1 MIEFLS
7 VFGVVLV
14 AAVLAGGSSGVL
26 GVFVVGMQMPFLA
39 ICTAHSALAGA
50 VLASFAGIPSAYGAF
65 LGACIGA
72 VLLLVL
78 LRRREIDMNAAL
90 GILFSLTI
98 GLALL
103 GIGLSP
109 GAKGG
114 MFSLLWGSILFVSW
128 PHVAIMLAIGAVL
141 AVFLLLFGQ
150 QLKLILFSRALAT
163 LMIHEGLLMA
173 GLILLISAIIALNI
187 EIVGGLLVFSLLS
200 NPAIAALRISRSLG
214 MTFFLSA
221 LFGILSAVGGFIA
234 AYIWNLPAGAC
245 IVLVSC
251 SIVAATMLPKRRIAK

>member
-1 MIEFLS
+1 M
-7 VFGVVLV
+7 V

-50 VLASFAGIPSAYGAF
+50 VLASFLGFPSGYGAF
-65 LGACIGA
+65 VGACLGAL
-72 VLLLVL
+72 VLVVL
-78 LRRREIDMNAAL
+78 LRRKEIDINAAL

-109 GAKGG
+109 GAKSG

-128 PHVAIMLAIGAVL
+128 PHVVTMLAICLLL
-141 AVFLLLFGQ
+141 ALFILLFGQ
-150 QLKLILFSRALAT
+150 QLKLMLFSRALAS
-163 LMIHEGLLMA
+163 LMIHEGLLM
-173 GLILLISAIIALNI
+173 GVLILLISAIIALNI

-200 NPAIAALRISRSLG
+200 NPAIAALRIARSLAA
-214 MTFFLSA
+214 TFMLSA
-221 LFGILSAVGGFIA
+221 FFGILSAVGGFAIA
-234 AYIWNLPAGAC
+234 YVWNLPAGAC

-251 SIVAATMLPKRRIAK
+251 SVVLATMLPRRRRAG